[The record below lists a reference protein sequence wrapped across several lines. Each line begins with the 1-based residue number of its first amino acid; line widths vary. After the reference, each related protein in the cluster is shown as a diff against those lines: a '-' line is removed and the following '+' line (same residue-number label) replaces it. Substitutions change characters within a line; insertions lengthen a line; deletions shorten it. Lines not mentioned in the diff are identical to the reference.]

1 MALKDLQS
9 NSHLQPLLFAL
20 YVFLKSLIGY
30 SLENKFII
38 ERIPRIFHSL
48 MNNRWINWEPEVFIH
63 SYRCLVNLFLFLL
76 LFFKILCKP
85 FFNQQAEDFLSSFK
99 ELLLSNGNYS
109 SNENTFNFI
118 SSISL
123 IIAHVRFFD

>member
-1 MALKDLQS
+1 
-9 NSHLQPLLFAL
+9 
-20 YVFLKSLIGY
+20 
-30 SLENKFII
+30 
-38 ERIPRIFHSL
+38 

>member
-1 MALKDLQS
+1 MKDLQS

-123 IIAHVRFFD
+123 IIAHVRYFD

>member
-1 MALKDLQS
+1 MKDLQS